1 MVVRDAAEPV
11 HDAILLFYLYC
22 TSRISIF
29 EAVNFSGRALLAIH
43 TTGTAASY
51 GRYRHSSKNVVVVG
65 VSLGAANRTNDA
77 RPVANMGNR
86 KKLSTATGF
95 AT

>member
-1 MVVRDAAEPV
+1 MVRTFRCCRCLDLRKIYYSLMVVRDAAEPV

-43 TTGTAASY
+43 TGAAAASY
-51 GRYRHSSKNVVVVG
+51 GRFRHSSKNVV
-65 VSLGAANRTNDA
+65 SRCC
-77 RPVANMGNR
+77 
-86 KKLSTATGF
+86 
-95 AT
+95 